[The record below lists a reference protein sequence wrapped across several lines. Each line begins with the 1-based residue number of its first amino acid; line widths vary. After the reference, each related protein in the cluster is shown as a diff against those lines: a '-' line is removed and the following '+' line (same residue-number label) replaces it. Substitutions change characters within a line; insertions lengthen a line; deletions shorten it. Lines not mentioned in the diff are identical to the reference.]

1 MSQNIPNRTTK
12 SPNFGFDFPQIPPNF
27 SDVFRKTQ
35 PFVMKVDV
43 SDINLSDDQFAQIE
57 QANPEWKIEL
67 SGKGELIFMPS
78 TGFIP
83 GVRNTVL
90 TARIFNWAEQ
100 DGTGEVGDSST
111 MFVLPNGARRSPD
124 VSWVLRAR
132 LKKLTKKQ
140 IQGYAPL
147 APDFVIELRSPS
159 DSLKELREKMTEYS
173 ENGVR
178 LGWLIDPSK
187 KQVYL
192 YHQNQ
197 EVKVLENPQTLSGE
211 NVLNGLTLNLAEI
224 WETKIA

>member
-1 MSQNIPNRTTK
+1 MRVAAIPYIRNQT
-12 SPNFGFDFPQIPPNF
+12 
-27 SDVFRKTQ
+27 
-35 PFVMKVDV
+35 
-43 SDINLSDDQFAQIE
+43 A
-57 QANPEWKIEL
+57 
-67 SGKGELIFMPS
+67 LIFMPS

-90 TARIFNWAEQ
+90 TARFFSWAEQ
-100 DGTGEVGDSST
+100 DGTGLVGDSST

-124 VSWVLRAR
+124 VSWVLRER

-159 DSLKELREKMTEYS
+159 DSLKELREKMTEYI

-187 KQVYL
+187 KQVYV

-197 EVKVLENPQTLSGE
+197 AVTVLENPKTLSGE
-211 NVLNGLTLNLAEI
+211 DVLNGLTLNLTEI
-224 WETKIA
+224 WETKIV